1 MENPSLMC
9 RLQSAGDLDCQ
20 AHGLLSLQGAS
31 QRAAL
36 DVLQHEIIRPN
47 VVDLADMRMIQR
59 GNRTRFLLESS
70 RVLGLQPLNR
80 DDAVQPRVVRL
91 PDLTHAARPEGR
103 QNLVR
108 PKLITDSERHISDS
122 VKFSRSNG
130 GLLLDDGYPEPDQ
143 RSPITSG
150 WPTNRQMANHGC
162 FGKRRRLMDWASCAQ
177 RTPPAARTCFSSSV
191 QLI

>member
-20 AHGLLSLQGAS
+20 PHGLLSLQGAS

-36 DVLQHEIIRPN
+36 DVLQHERLRPN

-80 DDAVQPRVVRL
+80 DDAVQPRVARL
-91 PDLTHAARPEGR
+91 PDLTHAARPERR
-103 QNLVR
+103 QNFVR
-108 PKLITDSERHISDS
+108 PNVPVQLEMEKAFPIKLMERTHEEATEAL
-122 VKFSRSNG
+122 RAG
-130 GLLLDDGYPEPDQ
+130 REG
-143 RSPITSG
+143 R
-150 WPTNRQMANHGC
+150 H
-162 FGKRRRLMDWASCAQ
+162 
-177 RTPPAARTCFSSSV
+177 PAAAFAGEGAIS
-191 QLI
+191 